1 MAALLSALLELPKED
16 LANVQKWMTAGAAS
30 SMFRRIVLQGR
41 MQVQQA
47 RPRPANVFL
56 LHGVSGL
63 LEVLPNIFRA
73 RLEIFQINLLLRR
86 LSYFCHLISYT
97 SFQFGQAG
105 YYATDSATDEDG
117 YGVSSGASSEVACP
131 AGMISTSPEAIECEP
146 CNPPSS
152 SSRGSTIC
160 DECM

>member
-1 MAALLSALLELPKED
+1 MSPKILRSFSVAALLSALLELQKED
-16 LANVQKWMTAGAAS
+16 LAPVQKWMTAGAAS

-73 RLEIFQINLLLRR
+73 RLDIFSNQSTTTTSFLLL
-86 LSYFCHLISYT
+86 
-97 SFQFGQAG
+97 
-105 YYATDSATDEDG
+105 
-117 YGVSSGASSEVACP
+117 SSNIVYVLPIWSGGLLRHGFSD
-131 AGMISTSPEAIECEP
+131 
-146 CNPPSS
+146 
-152 SSRGSTIC
+152 R
-160 DECM
+160 

>member
-1 MAALLSALLELPKED
+1 MSPKILRSFSVAALLSALLELPKED
-16 LANVQKWMTAGAAS
+16 LATVQKWMTAGAAS

-73 RLEIFQINLLLRR
+73 RLEIFSNQSTTTTSFLLL
-86 LSYFCHLISYT
+86 
-97 SFQFGQAG
+97 
-105 YYATDSATDEDG
+105 
-117 YGVSSGASSEVACP
+117 SSNIVYVLPIWSGGLLRHGFSD
-131 AGMISTSPEAIECEP
+131 
-146 CNPPSS
+146 
-152 SSRGSTIC
+152 R
-160 DECM
+160 